1 MSSRPVLN
9 DAASGSRAST
19 GTASDDE
26 RPDAGSERYLGSGA
40 MTAALLNGA
49 GPTAADAQR
58 AADALVAEGAE
69 RVLMFGSVA
78 RGCQHDFSD
87 IDLVAVLPDLDYR
100 RRRSV
105 EERLRAAA
113 GEASGMSVDVM
124 ATDRAEWRIQTECVS
139 GSFANAI
146 SADAL
151 VLADI
156 SPSTDQLA
164 NTCWD
169 KEQLMPASNE
179 ELATERLDNTAGQLL
194 RLQRKLEPD
203 SAERLAAEGGDAA
216 DHAWQ
221 QSERLIDACANG
233 HMAIENALKAV
244 GTLLEIEPRTLWE
257 HNVEQLADAL
267 SEAAPADGPAMQ
279 ALLASAPEVVKAPGY
294 ITMWRTVGAYG
305 TVGDGKTAAE
315 VATPRF
321 TAALAVIAADVSS
334 AAARWLGERG
344 IRSASIERIARH
356 ASAISDIAASTDL
369 GSGEPLAL

>member
-1 MSSRPVLN
+1 MRSTAVSNSPVLN
-9 DAASGSRAST
+9 GAVSSRTASG
-19 GTASDDE
+19 DE
-26 RPDAGSERYLGSGA
+26 RPDAGSKRYRRPGA
-40 MTAALLNGA
+40 TTAPLLNGA
-49 GPTAADAQR
+49 SPTPADAQR

-100 RRRSV
+100 TRRSV

-113 GEASGMSVDVM
+113 CEASGTSVDVM

-139 GSFANAI
+139 GSFANAV
-146 SADAL
+146 SGDAVL
-151 VLADI
+151 LADCAP
-156 SPSTDQLA
+156 SPDQLA
-164 NTCWD
+164 ETRWD
-169 KEQLMPASNE
+169 KEQVMPASNE
-179 ELATERLDNTAGQLL
+179 ELAAERLDNTAGQLL

-203 SAERLAAEGGDAA
+203 SAERLAAESGDSA

-257 HNVEQLADAL
+257 HNVEQLADAV
-267 SEAAPADGPAMQ
+267 SEAAPADGPAMR
-279 ALLASAPEVVKAPGY
+279 ALLASAPDVVKAPGY

-315 VATPRF
+315 VATPQF
-321 TAALAVIAADVSS
+321 TAALAVIAADVSL
-334 AAARWLGERG
+334 AAARWLRERG
-344 IRSASIERIARH
+344 IRSASAERIARH
-356 ASAISDIAASTDL
+356 ASAIRDTAASTDL